1 MKIYVSEGTHYRIN
15 HNGLW
20 EVWSTS
26 SGGWMLSIV
35 ALEGGAPHER
45 WKAGLR
51 LIGNNFRLK

>member
-20 EVWSTS
+20 EFWSTS

-35 ALEGGAPHER
+35 ALEGGAPT
-45 WKAGLR
+45 KVGKLA
-51 LIGNNFRLK
+51 